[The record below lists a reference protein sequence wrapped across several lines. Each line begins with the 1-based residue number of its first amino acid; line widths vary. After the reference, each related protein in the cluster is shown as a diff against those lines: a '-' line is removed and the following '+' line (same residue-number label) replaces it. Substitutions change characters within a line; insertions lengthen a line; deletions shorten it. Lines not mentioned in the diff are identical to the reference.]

1 MHFTAESAEIGRD
14 SQREFYLASICLS
27 LRAFA
32 SLCALCGKSR
42 TFLPLMVLA
51 CVHARAEDKINYQE
65 HVLPL
70 IEANCSKCHNAD
82 KKKADLDL
90 TSYQGALQGSGS
102 GPVLISGN
110 PDNSKLWKAIT
121 HAEEPNMP
129 PNRPRLPDKDLAIFK
144 QWITGGL
151 LETANGKAVAPAK
164 PAVDLALNSGASVR
178 PDGPPSMPRELPSER
193 VQHGLRGNAILGL
206 AASPWAPLVAVSGHD
221 QVLLFNAETLALIGA
236 LPFPEGEPLDLKFS
250 RNGKLL
256 LAAGGR
262 GANSGRLALWDIRN
276 GKRLATFGQEYDS
289 ILAADIRPDQS
300 QVALG
305 GPTRLVKVLAAST
318 GELLHKL
325 KKHTD
330 WVTAVTFSPNG
341 QMLASGDRNG
351 AVIIWDPE
359 SGQDLFTL
367 PGHKSALTALTWRDD
382 SKLLASASEDGTVK
396 VWEMKEG
403 KQLKSWSAHNSG
415 ALSISYSHTGRL
427 VSCGRDGQ
435 VILWD
440 GNGNK
445 IRKLDFSSELPLRAV
460 FTQDGKRI
468 FTTDF
473 NGSILAW
480 TAADGKRAG
489 ELGIAPQRTLA
500 GK

>member
-1 MHFTAESAEIGRD
+1 LLTVI
-14 SQREFYLASICLS
+14 AS
-27 LRAFA
+27 FN
-32 SLCALCGKSR
+32 
-42 TFLPLMVLA
+42 
-51 CVHARAEDKINYQE
+51 ARAEDKINYQD
-65 HVLPL
+65 HILPL

-110 PDNSKLWKAIT
+110 PDGSKLWKAIT

-144 QWITGGL
+144 QWIAGGL
-151 LETANGKAVAPAK
+151 LESANGKAVAAAK
-164 PAVDLALNSGASVR
+164 PALDLTLKSEASVK
-178 PDGPPSMPRELPSER
+178 PDGPPPMPQELPLQP

-206 AASPWAPLVAVSGHD
+206 AASPWAPLVAVSDHE
-221 QVLLFNAETLALIGA
+221 QLLLFNSETLAILGA

-262 GANSGRLALWDIRN
+262 GAHSGRVALWDVIN
-276 GKRLATFGQEYDS
+276 GKRLATLGQEYDS
-289 ILAADIRPDQS
+289 ILAADIRADQS

-305 GPTRLVKVLAAST
+305 GPSRLVKVLATSS
-318 GELLHKL
+318 GELLHRL

-330 WVTAVTFSPNG
+330 WVTAVTFSPNS

-351 AVIIWDPE
+351 AVIVWDPE
-359 SGQDLFTL
+359 SGQDLFSL
-367 PGHKSALTALTWRDD
+367 SGHKSAITALSWRDD
-382 SKLLASASEDGTVK
+382 SKLLASASEDGTIK

-403 KQLKSWSAHNSG
+403 KQVKSWAAHNSG
-415 ALSISYSHTGRL
+415 ALSVSYSHTGQL

-440 GNGNK
+440 GNGSK
-445 IRKLDFSSELPLRAV
+445 IRKLDFTGELPLRAV
-460 FTQDGKRI
+460 FSEDAKRI

-473 NGSILAW
+473 NGAITAW
-480 TAADGKRAG
+480 NAADGKRVAD
-489 ELGIAPQRTLA
+489 LA
-500 GK
+500 ETHQLAKAQ